1 MLHDCIVYFF
11 SSKGNLRVSYNY
23 FSGYKFFKRKCWNLC
38 YVCMHS
44 NLMTCKI
51 IDLARSQ
58 SQISNCHTLLRV
70 PYLLGDGVSTLF
82 GYVENVEHRCSE
94 MGQGGDGL
102 HLDGVPLF
110 KRMIQDARCIYH
122 LPAEVPV
129 VHVADKQRFGGEGVW
144 FHLYICSGNLEM
156 ANKKQIKFIPET

>member
-1 MLHDCIVYFF
+1 MIIFRLQI
-11 SSKGNLRVSYNY
+11 
-23 FSGYKFFKRKCWNLC
+23 LC
-38 YVCMHS
+38 CMCMHS
-44 NLMTCKI
+44 YLMTCKI

-102 HLDGVPLF
+102 HLDGVPLLQ
-110 KRMIQDARCIYH
+110 RMIQDAWRIYH

-129 VHVADKQRFGGEGVW
+129 VHVTDKQRLGGEGVG
-144 FHLYICSGNLEM
+144 FHLNVCSGNLEM
-156 ANKKQIKFIPET
+156 ANKNRSNLFLKLGNLADLSLWAESSPLRWINIQV